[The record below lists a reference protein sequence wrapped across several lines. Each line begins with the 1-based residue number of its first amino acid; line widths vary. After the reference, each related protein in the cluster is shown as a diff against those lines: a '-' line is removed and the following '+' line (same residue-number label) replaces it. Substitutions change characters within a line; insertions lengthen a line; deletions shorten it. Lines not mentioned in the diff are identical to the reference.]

1 MKDETIYHIYAK
13 DRCLYPCIP
22 EAEFEAKWTE
32 LKAMVGLM
40 KTDYTED
47 DLSFV
52 ECPPENKIG
61 GGGSNFDDNLEPSY

>member
-32 LKAMVGLM
+32 IKAMVGLM

-47 DLSFV
+47 DLSF
-52 ECPPENKIG
+52 ECLPA
-61 GGGSNFDDNLEPSY
+61 D